1 MPKDTL
7 KVYTFLLMED
17 MSVKYVTAILR
28 HGMHC
33 LVTILNIT
41 ETSRKIENKY
51 VPFLGLSHGGS
62 FDDLA
67 SQYIQKNVNKTLTCS
82 LCGKI
87 SRDFYDAKKHLESK
101 HFPTDSGY
109 ECQSCNHHFN
119 TFQAFSKH
127 NSKYH
132 RNK

>member
-1 MPKDTL
+1 MLKDTS
-7 KVYTFLLMED
+7 KVNTFRLMED
-17 MSVKYVTAILR
+17 MSVKFVTVILKL
-28 HGMHC
+28 GMPC

-41 ETSRKIENKY
+41 ETKQENKC
-51 VPFLGLSHGGS
+51 VHFLGLSHGGS

-67 SQYIQKNVNKTLTCS
+67 TQYIQKNVNKTLTCS

-109 ECQSCNHHFN
+109 ECQSCNMHFN

-132 RNK
+132 RDK

>member
-1 MPKDTL
+1 MPKDIW
-7 KVYTFLLMED
+7 KVNTFRLMED
-17 MSVKYVTAILR
+17 MNVKYVILILKR
-28 HGMHC
+28 GMPC
-33 LVTILNIT
+33 LVIILDIT
-41 ETSRKIENKY
+41 DQENKCIN
-51 VPFLGLSHGGS
+51 FLGLSHGGS

-67 SQYIQKNVNKTLTCS
+67 TQYIQKNVNKTLTCS

-87 SRDFYDAKKHLESK
+87 SRDLYDARKHLESK
-101 HFPTDSGY
+101 HFPTESGY
-109 ECQSCNHHFN
+109 ECQSCNSHFN